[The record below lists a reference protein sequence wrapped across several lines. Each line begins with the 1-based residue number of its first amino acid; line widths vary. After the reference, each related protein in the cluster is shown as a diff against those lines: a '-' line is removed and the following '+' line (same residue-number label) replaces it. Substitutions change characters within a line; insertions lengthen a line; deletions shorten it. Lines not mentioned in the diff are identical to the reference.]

1 MHSLIRWVDNSKMTQ
16 ICFLFNSLLW
26 LLSVTTA
33 FGTRGLPAT
42 VTSSRSASSN
52 VASGVHSVF
61 RSTNSVGSSYM
72 QLVTSLQGGY
82 DSRDTDLIC
91 LDRLIDAFEQTT
103 VYGNDVIMNQGEMC
117 DATDDFMYVVGN
129 GECTVSVDGKV
140 IPEPYGTLKP
150 RAIFGELSFMYN
162 KTRAATVKA
171 ASDTVSLFRVKGEII
186 ISILNEHHLLPTSK
200 NDLEQLERINEAISE
215 VEGAKSF
222 YGGNIIRPYKPNRLW
237 LWRRW
242 RGTVFQHNYKTV
254 LGNML
259 FSLAFIFCARQ
270 MTGSAWSIG
279 MPPDKN
285 HPFIQ
290 RLDVIRHL
298 WNYQMSLTTFILT
311 FFLNQA
317 YGYWK
322 HVLSLARRI
331 QGRLNDF
338 SLLLATSA
346 KRENDGT
353 YTPESKKLLDD
364 IGASSRLFHTLFWA
378 SCARRF
384 SVLNTP
390 MGLEC
395 LASRG
400 LMTSR
405 QLQVLQGL
413 NVPVNQRHN
422 ACLEWMMIRAWQ
434 GIDEKVLRSDCNT
447 RLMDQMCQLRGT
459 YASIGDELSTRMPLP
474 YTHMVQIL
482 VDCFIFLAPV
492 ALYPDLGVYSIFG
505 VGILTLFY
513 AGLLDLSKI
522 FLDPLDNEDFS
533 KNSLD
538 MDLGVLIRES
548 NAGSTRWKNA
558 GANLPF

>member
-1 MHSLIRWVDNSKMTQ
+1 
-16 ICFLFNSLLW
+16 
-26 LLSVTTA
+26 
-33 FGTRGLPAT
+33 
-42 VTSSRSASSN
+42 
-52 VASGVHSVF
+52 
-61 RSTNSVGSSYM
+61 
-72 QLVTSLQGGY
+72 
-82 DSRDTDLIC
+82 
-91 LDRLIDAFEQTT
+91 
-103 VYGNDVIMNQGEMC
+103 
-117 DATDDFMYVVGN
+117 
-129 GECTVSVDGKV
+129 
-140 IPEPYGTLKP
+140 
-150 RAIFGELSFMYN
+150 
-162 KTRAATVKA
+162 
-171 ASDTVSLFRVKGEII
+171 
-186 ISILNEHHLLPTSK
+186 
-200 NDLEQLERINEAISE
+200 
-215 VEGAKSF
+215 
-222 YGGNIIRPYKPNRLW
+222 
-237 LWRRW
+237 
-242 RGTVFQHNYKTV
+242 
-254 LGNML
+254 
-259 FSLAFIFCARQ
+259 

-285 HPFIQ
+285 HPCIQ